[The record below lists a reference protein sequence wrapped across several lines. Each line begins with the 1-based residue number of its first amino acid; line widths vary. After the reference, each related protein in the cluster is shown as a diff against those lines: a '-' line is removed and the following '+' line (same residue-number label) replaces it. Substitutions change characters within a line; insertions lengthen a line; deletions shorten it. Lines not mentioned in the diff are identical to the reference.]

1 MKGFEALSK
10 GSQTDG
16 KFPLFSAEAIRSE
29 FGLTESAVCHWLCR
43 VESMSTVPLVHYHH
57 DDVDEQNEREEPPR
71 LAPDAIGHRSKE
83 GQVGDDANIVN
94 TELM

>member
-43 VESMSTVPLVHYHH
+43 IESMSSVPLVHVQYP
-57 DDVDEQNEREEPPR
+57 DDVDDEEPPKS
-71 LAPDAIGHRSKE
+71 APDETKE
-83 GQVGDDANIVN
+83 VVEVQVGHDANIAN
-94 TELM
+94 IEPITHI